1 MSKKL
6 SITITLLILAN
17 LTFAQTT
24 NRGLVLETITDP
36 ETTLG
41 QPEIKFQNYGNNAI
55 EIKLSPNGNYIVIS
69 HGLNLSLLDFETGKI
84 LKRFIGHTDN
94 VWSVNFSPDGKY
106 LASGSNDGTVKLW
119 NIETGKEIRT
129 LTGHTDDVYSVSFS
143 PDGKYLA
150 GKSYGKSVK
159 VWDVESGKEK
169 ITFSGYTGYVGS
181 VSFTPDGKYLASGS
195 NDGAIK
201 LWEVESGK
209 EIRTFSGHTDDV
221 RSVRFSPDGKYIAS
235 GSDDDIVKLWEVESG
250 KEIRTF
256 SGHTDDVRSVS
267 FSPDGKY
274 LASRSNDG
282 TVKLWEV
289 ANTKE
294 KKSIW
299 GEGVY
304 FHSDGKYITV
314 KNWDDQKIEVW
325 ELESVSIKN
334 SFSICNSEYM
344 LGDDFYYSEIYDFD
358 YDGKYIATFNE
369 GDGLLKV
376 WDVMAG
382 NVVKIFNSS
391 TSIVKSVCFSPDG
404 KYIASV
410 NKDDFIK
417 VCDVASGKVEKE
429 YYGCSVDFSPDGKYL
444 AIGCEDGSVSF
455 WEVESGKEVRSFKG
469 HTDDVNSVSFSPDG
483 KYLASGSDDY
493 TVKLWEVESGK
504 DIKEISVFDDYSSGV
519 GPVCFSPDGKYI
531 TIDLGNE
538 VKLWEI
544 SSGIIKNEF
553 PGRDAS
559 FTPDGK
565 SIVGLN
571 STDSPFY
578 LIILDVE
585 SGKYKIAFS
594 SQDCFA
600 FRAGLSSN
608 GKYIAVC
615 DVKNKIS
622 LIDVDSGNIIRSLM
636 NHTDQISCVNFS
648 PDGQYLVSGGV
659 DGTVKLWDVETGELI
674 YTIINGKDGEWLTYT
689 PEVFFTGSEWATKN
703 LVHIV
708 DGLEVIG
715 IDQVYDKLYRP
726 DLVAAKMRGED
737 ISMYAKEVNLASLV
751 RSGSVPV
758 VTLENLP
765 ENPTSRDITFDVC
778 VKNTGGGI
786 GKVNLVLNGKTIQLS
801 EGVFSSTGQTVNFRH
816 TITLQNGEN
825 TIEAFAY
832 NGSGLVE
839 SRRPSSIISWE
850 GKTTKPNLYVLTLA
864 INKYRDK
871 SLWLNYC
878 VPDANAIAESFKSQ
892 ESGLYE
898 NVYVSSLQD
907 GEVTKEGISEEF
919 KRLSNLVTADDV
931 FVFYI
936 SGHGTTY
943 DDGDYYYLPVN
954 IRYTSREEIPIQGIS
969 KNDLIENLSLI
980 KAGKTLLMLDT
991 CNSGAFFADSGQR
1004 GLSEKTAIDRLT
1016 RATGHATL
1024 AASSDSQSAMEGYE
1038 GHGVFTYVLLEGL
1051 KGEADSNDDG
1061 FVTLLELASYVEN
1074 EVPERSY
1081 EKWGYEQVP
1090 QKDLRRQDFPIALK

>member
-1 MSKKL
+1 MPKKL
-6 SITITLLILAN
+6 TITITLLILAT

-24 NRGLVLETITDP
+24 GRGLILETITEP

-41 QPEIKFQNYGNNAI
+41 QPEIKFQTGHSARVSSVSF
-55 EIKLSPNGNYIVIS
+55 SPNGKYIASVSWDDTVRLWDVKTGKEIRTIDATFTS
-69 HGLNLSLLDFETGKI
+69 FFVNFTPDGENIIGVGASGVFLYEVETGEVKKKFNHDFCYTASFSPDGKYI
-84 LKRFIGHTDN
+84 ASGGGVEDNTVKLWEVESGKEIRTLTGHTDDVFSVHFSPDGKCLASGSWDN
-94 VWSVNFSPDGKY
+94 TVKLWEVESGKEIRTLTGHTDYVYSVSFSPDGKYIASGSGDNTVKLWEVKTGKEIKTLTGHKSGVNSVNFSPDGKY
-106 LASGSNDGTVKLW
+106 LASGSNDNTVKLW
-119 NIETGKEIRT
+119 EVDSGKEIRT
-129 LTGHTDDVYSVSFS
+129 LTGHTGDVSSVNFS
-143 PDGKYLA
+143 
-150 GKSYGKSVK
+150 
-159 VWDVESGKEK
+159 
-169 ITFSGYTGYVGS
+169 
-181 VSFTPDGKYLASGS
+181 PDGKYLASGS
-195 NDGAIK
+195 DDSTVK
-201 LWEVESGK
+201 LWDVKTGK
-209 EIRTFSGHTDDV
+209 EIWSAFAFTDV
-221 RSVRFSPDGKYIAS
+221 VLSVSFSPDGKCLAS
-235 GSDDDIVKLWEVESG
+235 GSFDNTVKLWEVESG
-250 KEIRTF
+250 KEIRTLTGHK
-256 SGHTDDVRSVS
+256 SGVNSVN

-274 LASRSNDG
+274 LASGSWDD

-289 ANTKE
+289 
-294 KKSIW
+294 
-299 GEGVY
+299 
-304 FHSDGKYITV
+304 D
-314 KNWDDQKIEVW
+314 
-325 ELESVSIKN
+325 
-334 SFSICNSEYM
+334 
-344 LGDDFYYSEIYDFD
+344 
-358 YDGKYIATFNE
+358 
-369 GDGLLKV
+369 
-376 WDVMAG
+376 
-382 NVVKIFNSS
+382 
-391 TSIVKSVCFSPDG
+391 
-404 KYIASV
+404 
-410 NKDDFIK
+410 
-417 VCDVASGKVEKE
+417 
-429 YYGCSVDFSPDGKYL
+429 
-444 AIGCEDGSVSF
+444 
-455 WEVESGKEVRSFKG
+455 SGKEIRTFSG
-469 HTDDVNSVSFSPDG
+469 HTDYVYSVSFSPDG
-483 KYLASGSDDY
+483 KYLASGSNDNTVKIWEVKTGKEIRTLTGHTGIVNSVNFSLDGKYVISGSFDD
-493 TVKLWEVESGK
+493 TVKLWNVESG
-504 DIKEISVFDDYSSGV
+504 EAISTFSDYTDNVIFVSFT
-519 GPVCFSPDGKYI
+519 PNGKYI
-531 TIDLGNE
+531 VIVTE
-538 VKLWEI
+538 
-544 SSGIIKNEF
+544 
-553 PGRDAS
+553 
-559 FTPDGK
+559 DGK
-565 SIVGLN
+565 VRLR
-571 STDSPFY
+571 
-578 LIILDVE
+578 DVE
-585 SGKYKIAFS
+585 NRELKKTFYVIYRSTQS
-594 SQDCFA
+594 ES
-600 FRAGLSSN
+600 LSPN
-608 GKYIAVC
+608 GKYIAIRSRIW
-615 DVKNKIS
+615 NKT
-622 LIDVDSGNIIRSLM
+622 IDLWKVDSGKKRILTG
-636 NHTDQISCVNFS
+636 HTGDVNSVNFS
-648 PDGQYLVSGGV
+648 PDSKYIASGSS
-659 DGTVKLWDVETGELI
+659 DGTVKLWNVETGELI

-689 PEVFFTGSEWATKN
+689 PEGFFTGSEWATKN

-801 EGVFSSTGQTVNFRH
+801 EGIESSTGQTVNFRH

-832 NGSGLVE
+832 NGSGMVE
-839 SRRPSSIISWE
+839 SRRSSNAIKWE
-850 GKTTKPNLYVLTLA
+850 GATSKPNLYVLTLA

-878 VPDANAIAESFKSQ
+878 VPDANAIVESFKTQ

-907 GEVTKEGISEEF
+907 GEVTKDGISEEF

-954 IRYTSREEIPIQGIS
+954 FRYTSKEEIPIQGIS

-991 CNSGAFFADSGQR
+991 CHSGAFFADSGQR

-1090 QKDLRRQDFPIALK
+1090 QKDLRRQDFPIAGM

>member
-1 MSKKL
+1 MSKKFTFYVVVL
-6 SITITLLILAN
+6 VVLAN
-17 LTFAQTT
+17 LIFAQTT
-24 NRGLVLETITDP
+24 GRGIILETITDP
-36 ETTLG
+36 EATLG
-41 QPEIKFQNYGNNAI
+41 QPEIKFQTGHNVNAVRWNPSGKNFITIGGADCTVKLWDSETGRLLETFFHSSYVGEAAFNSDGTILATSSHDCTVKIWDIKTKENIKVINFPYLMGGTLKFSQDGNFLLAYSVFDTCSFIYDIKKDIISGTYDNKCSDFTNDFKIYAYVSNGSIIKILDI
-55 EIKLSPNGNYIVIS
+55 EKNLELLSLDNMHHVDKLRLSPDGRILVVYIYNYMKNVVMLFDVKTGTKISTFDSFDGFSPENNSCLVYDNGEYVLFDLIS
-69 HGLNLSLLDFETGKI
+69 NKNLYTFTDCSFVKFISNSTFLVSSDDGNTYLLDIEKEEKKWIINYSFCSFDYFDINVKKVVSNNSIIDLESRKKIKFIYEPRCVDLVSFELINETLITYSSPKIISNYDLKTGKLI
-84 LKRFIGHTDN
+84 NT
-94 VWSVNFSPDGKY
+94 NFDLPFEDVGYYKKISPDGKLLSVYDRVKDLIILWDINKSMEIWSYQIQDDDPFMTFSPNNKIFAFFDNKKTQLFDVYSGKLLDTFDISGNVMAFNSDGKILAIGSRNMIFFLMDKQMERICLSENSNVNTLAFSPDSKNLLIGTLEGEVFIIDIRTGLKTKTFLDENFIPAAYIDTVVFTSDGKTISANDMSSSIRLWDVDTRNKKDTSLDNHSGMIRSISFSPDSKY
-106 LASGSNDGTVKLW
+106 LVSGGADGTVKLW
-119 NIETGKEIRT
+119 N
-129 LTGHTDDVYSVSFS
+129 
-143 PDGKYLA
+143 
-150 GKSYGKSVK
+150 
-159 VWDVESGKEK
+159 
-169 ITFSGYTGYVGS
+169 
-181 VSFTPDGKYLASGS
+181 
-195 NDGAIK
+195 
-201 LWEVESGK
+201 
-209 EIRTFSGHTDDV
+209 
-221 RSVRFSPDGKYIAS
+221 
-235 GSDDDIVKLWEVESG
+235 
-250 KEIRTF
+250 
-256 SGHTDDVRSVS
+256 
-267 FSPDGKY
+267 
-274 LASRSNDG
+274 
-282 TVKLWEV
+282 
-289 ANTKE
+289 
-294 KKSIW
+294 
-299 GEGVY
+299 
-304 FHSDGKYITV
+304 
-314 KNWDDQKIEVW
+314 
-325 ELESVSIKN
+325 
-334 SFSICNSEYM
+334 
-344 LGDDFYYSEIYDFD
+344 
-358 YDGKYIATFNE
+358 
-369 GDGLLKV
+369 
-376 WDVMAG
+376 
-382 NVVKIFNSS
+382 
-391 TSIVKSVCFSPDG
+391 
-404 KYIASV
+404 
-410 NKDDFIK
+410 
-417 VCDVASGKVEKE
+417 
-429 YYGCSVDFSPDGKYL
+429 
-444 AIGCEDGSVSF
+444 
-455 WEVESGKEVRSFKG
+455 
-469 HTDDVNSVSFSPDG
+469 
-483 KYLASGSDDY
+483 
-493 TVKLWEVESGK
+493 
-504 DIKEISVFDDYSSGV
+504 
-519 GPVCFSPDGKYI
+519 
-531 TIDLGNE
+531 
-538 VKLWEI
+538 
-544 SSGIIKNEF
+544 
-553 PGRDAS
+553 
-559 FTPDGK
+559 
-565 SIVGLN
+565 
-571 STDSPFY
+571 
-578 LIILDVE
+578 
-585 SGKYKIAFS
+585 
-594 SQDCFA
+594 
-600 FRAGLSSN
+600 
-608 GKYIAVC
+608 
-615 DVKNKIS
+615 
-622 LIDVDSGNIIRSLM
+622 
-636 NHTDQISCVNFS
+636 
-648 PDGQYLVSGGV
+648 
-659 DGTVKLWDVETGELI
+659 VETGELI

-689 PEVFFTGSEWATKN
+689 PEGFFTGSEWATKN

-758 VTLENLP
+758 VTLKNIP
-765 ENPTSRDITFDVC
+765 ENPTSRDITFNVC

-801 EGVFSSTGQTVNFRH
+801 EGIESSIGQTVNFRH

-907 GEVTKEGISEEF
+907 GEVTKEEIREEF

-954 IRYTSREEIPIQGIS
+954 IRYTSREEIPIQGVS

-1090 QKDLRRQDFPIALK
+1090 QKDLRRQDFPIAGK

>member
-6 SITITLLILAN
+6 TFSVILFIIAN
-17 LTFAQTT
+17 LIFAQTT

-41 QPEIKFQNYGNNAI
+41 KPEIKFQMGHTVPVTSVSF
-55 EIKLSPNGNYIVIS
+55 SPDGKYIVSGSCDRTVKLWSIES
-69 HGLNLSLLDFETGKI
+69 GKEV
-84 LKRFIGHTDN
+84 RSFTGHTDY
-94 VWSVNFSPDGKY
+94 VTSVSFSPDGKY
-106 LASGSNDGTVKLW
+106 LASGSNDDT
-119 NIETGKEIRT
+119 
-129 LTGHTDDVYSVSFS
+129 
-143 PDGKYLA
+143 
-150 GKSYGKSVK
+150 
-159 VWDVESGKEK
+159 
-169 ITFSGYTGYVGS
+169 
-181 VSFTPDGKYLASGS
+181 
-195 NDGAIK
+195 IK
-201 LWEVESGK
+201 L
-209 EIRTFSGHTDDV
+209 
-221 RSVRFSPDGKYIAS
+221 
-235 GSDDDIVKLWEVESG
+235 
-250 KEIRTF
+250 
-256 SGHTDDVRSVS
+256 
-267 FSPDGKY
+267 
-274 LASRSNDG
+274 
-282 TVKLWEV
+282 
-289 ANTKE
+289 
-294 KKSIW
+294 
-299 GEGVY
+299 
-304 FHSDGKYITV
+304 
-314 KNWDDQKIEVW
+314 
-325 ELESVSIKN
+325 
-334 SFSICNSEYM
+334 
-344 LGDDFYYSEIYDFD
+344 
-358 YDGKYIATFNE
+358 
-369 GDGLLKV
+369 
-376 WDVMAG
+376 
-382 NVVKIFNSS
+382 
-391 TSIVKSVCFSPDG
+391 
-404 KYIASV
+404 
-410 NKDDFIK
+410 
-417 VCDVASGKVEKE
+417 
-429 YYGCSVDFSPDGKYL
+429 
-444 AIGCEDGSVSF
+444 

-469 HTDDVNSVSFSPDG
+469 HVGNVEFVSFSPEGKYLASADYSGIRLWEVESGKEVKFYDSISGINSVSFSPFWKYIAIESYDGTIRLWEVESGKEIKTFTVCDKVDSIRLSPDGKYLACISEYKTIKLWEVESGKEVMTVVNPSIVEAVSFSPNGKYIASGGWDTTTKLWDIESGKEIKTFYHSTYVNSVSFSPDG
-483 KYLASGSDDY
+483 RYIASGSYNGTIKLWDIESGKEIKTFSGHSTYVNSVSLSPDGKYLVGISNANTIKLWEVESGKEIKTFFGYTDNINSASFSPDGKYIASGDRDTTIKLWDIESGKEIKTFSGHTYSVEAVSFSSNGKYIASGSSDD

-504 DIKEISVFDDYSSGV
+504 EVKTFTDTRDTTVEAVS
-519 GPVCFSPDGKYI
+519 FSP
-531 TIDLGNE
+531 
-538 VKLWEI
+538 
-544 SSGIIKNEF
+544 
-553 PGRDAS
+553 
-559 FTPDGK
+559 
-565 SIVGLN
+565 
-571 STDSPFY
+571 
-578 LIILDVE
+578 
-585 SGKYKIAFS
+585 
-594 SQDCFA
+594 
-600 FRAGLSSN
+600 N
-608 GKYIAVC
+608 GKYIASGDWDKTIKLWDIESGKEIKTFSGHTSIVNSVSFSPNGKYIASGSS
-615 DVKNKIS
+615 DDTVK
-622 LIDVDSGNIIRSLM
+622 LWEVESGKEVKTFTG
-636 NHTDQISCVNFS
+636 HTAPVTSVSFSPNGKYIASGDWDNTIKLWEVESGKEKRTFLGHTNEVNSINFS
-648 PDGQYLVSGGV
+648 PDDKYLVSGSD
-659 DGTVKLWDVETGELI
+659 DGTVKVWNVETGELI

-689 PEVFFTGSEWATKN
+689 PEGFFTGSEWATKN

-737 ISMYAKEVNLASLV
+737 ISVYAKEVNLASLV

-801 EGVFSSTGQTVNFRH
+801 EGVSSSTGQTVNFRH

-832 NGSGLVE
+832 NGSGMVE

-919 KRLSNLVTADDV
+919 ERLSNLVTADDV

-954 IRYTSREEIPIQGIS
+954 IRYTSREEIPIQGVS

-991 CNSGAFFADSGQR
+991 CNSGAFFANSGQR

-1090 QKDLRRQDFPIALK
+1090 QKDLRRQDFPIAGRP

>member
-1 MSKKL
+1 MPKKL
-6 SITITLLILAN
+6 TITITLLILAT

-24 NRGLVLETITDP
+24 NRGIVAETIT
-36 ETTLG
+36 ERENTLG
-41 QPEIKFQNYGNNAI
+41 KPEIKFQNYGNNAI
-55 EIKLSPNGNYIVIS
+55 EIKLSPNGKYIVIS

-84 LKRFIGHTDN
+84 LKRFIGHTDD
-94 VWSVNFSPDGKY
+94 VWCVC
-106 LASGSNDGTVKLW
+106 
-119 NIETGKEIRT
+119 
-129 LTGHTDDVYSVSFS
+129 
-143 PDGKYLA
+143 
-150 GKSYGKSVK
+150 
-159 VWDVESGKEK
+159 
-169 ITFSGYTGYVGS
+169 
-181 VSFTPDGKYLASGS
+181 
-195 NDGAIK
+195 
-201 LWEVESGK
+201 
-209 EIRTFSGHTDDV
+209 
-221 RSVRFSPDGKYIAS
+221 FSPDGKYIAS
-235 GSDDDIVKLWEVESG
+235 GSWDKTVKLWEVESG
-250 KEIRTF
+250 KEIRTLT
-256 SGHTDDVRSVS
+256 GHTNDVESVS

-274 LASRSNDG
+274 LA
-282 TVKLWEV
+282 TVSYDDTVILWDIY
-289 ANTKE
+289 NN
-294 KKSIW
+294 KKKNSIF
-299 GEGVY
+299 GCGVY

-314 KNWDDQKIEVW
+314 HNWDNQKIEVW

-344 LGDDFYYSEIYDFD
+344 LDDYFYYSEIYDFD

-391 TSIVKSVCFSPDG
+391 TSIVKSVCFSPNG
-404 KYIASV
+404 KYITSV
-410 NKDDFIK
+410 DKDDFIK
-417 VCDVASGKVEKE
+417 VWDVSSGKVEKE

-444 AIGCEDGSVSF
+444 AIGCDDGSVSF

-504 DIKEISVFDDYSSGV
+504 DIKEISVDNLYG
-519 GPVCFSPDGKYI
+519 GRPVCFSPDGKYI

-553 PGRDAS
+553 QGRAAS

-565 SIVGLN
+565 SIVGLS
-571 STDSPFY
+571 STDSPFD

-585 SGKYKIAFS
+585 SGKYTIAFS
-594 SQDCFA
+594 SQDCYA

-615 DVKNKIS
+615 DDKNKIS

-659 DGTVKLWDVETGELI
+659 DGTVKLWNVETGELI
-674 YTIINGKDGEWLTYT
+674 YTIVNGKDGEWLTYT
-689 PEVFFTGSEWATKN
+689 PEGFFTGSEWATKN

-715 IDQVYDKLYRP
+715 IDQVYDKSYRP

-758 VTLENLP
+758 VTLANLP

-801 EGVFSSTGQTVNFRH
+801 EGIESSIGQTVNFRH

-907 GEVTKEGISEEF
+907 GEVTKEGIREEF

-954 IRYTSREEIPIQGIS
+954 FRYTSKEEIPIQGIS

-991 CNSGAFFADSGQR
+991 CNSGAFVADLGQR

-1024 AASSDSQSAMEGYE
+1024 AASSESKPAMEGYE

>member
-6 SITITLLILAN
+6 TFSVILFIITNLII
-17 LTFAQTT
+17 AQTT

-41 QPEIKFQNYGNNAI
+41 KPEVKFQTGHSDAVRSVSFSPDRKYIASGSDDDTVKLWEVESGK
-55 EIKLSPNGNYIVIS
+55 EIRT
-69 HGLNLSLLDFETGKI
+69 FT
-84 LKRFIGHTDN
+84 GHTDD
-94 VWSVNFSPDGKY
+94 VESVSFSPDGKY
-106 LASGSNDGTVKLW
+106 LASGSADDTVKLW
-119 NIETGKEIRT
+119 EVESGKEIRT
-129 LTGHTDDVYSVSFS
+129 FSGHTSYVSSVSFS
-143 PDGKYLA
+143 
-150 GKSYGKSVK
+150 S
-159 VWDVESGKEK
+159 
-169 ITFSGYTGYVGS
+169 
-181 VSFTPDGKYLASGS
+181 DGKYLASGS
-195 NDGAIK
+195 WDRTIK

-209 EIRTFSGHTDDV
+209 EIRTFSGHTDFV
-221 RSVRFSPDGKYIAS
+221 RSVSFSPDGKYLASGSEDDTVKLWELESGKEIRTLTGHTDVVESVSFSPDGKYIAS
-235 GSDDDIVKLWEVESG
+235 GSNDATVKLWEVDSGEEIRTLTGHTDDVESVSFSPDGKYLASGGSTIELWEVENGKEIWSVSDYTDCVSSVSFSPDGKFLASGSADDTVKLWEVESG

-256 SGHTDDVRSVS
+256 SGHTAYVSSVS

-274 LASRSNDG
+274 IARGSVDD

-289 ANTKE
+289 ESGKE
-294 KKSIW
+294 IRTLTGHTDS
-299 GEGVY
+299 V
-304 FHSDGKYITV
+304 
-314 KNWDDQKIEVW
+314 
-325 ELESVSIKN
+325 ESVS
-334 SFSICNSEYM
+334 
-344 LGDDFYYSEIYDFD
+344 
-358 YDGKYIATFNE
+358 
-369 GDGLLKV
+369 
-376 WDVMAG
+376 
-382 NVVKIFNSS
+382 
-391 TSIVKSVCFSPDG
+391 FSPDG
-404 KYIASV
+404 KYIASESW
-410 NKDDFIK
+410 DGTIK
-417 VCDVASGKVEKE
+417 
-429 YYGCSVDFSPDGKYL
+429 L
-444 AIGCEDGSVSF
+444 
-455 WEVESGKEVRSFKG
+455 WEVKSGKEIRTFSG
-469 HTDDVNSVSFSPDG
+469 HTVYVSSVSFSPDG
-483 KYLASGSDDY
+483 KYLASGSDD
-493 TVKLWEVESGK
+493 TVKLWEVDSGK
-504 DIKEISVFDDYSSGV
+504 EIRTLTGQTPWVASVNFSS
-519 GPVCFSPDGKYI
+519 DGKY
-531 TIDLGNE
+531 LA
-538 VKLWEI
+538 
-544 SSGIIKNEF
+544 SG
-553 PGRDAS
+553 
-559 FTPDGK
+559 
-565 SIVGLN
+565 
-571 STDSPFY
+571 
-578 LIILDVE
+578 
-585 SGKYKIAFS
+585 
-594 SQDCFA
+594 
-600 FRAGLSSN
+600 
-608 GKYIAVC
+608 
-615 DVKNKIS
+615 S
-622 LIDVDSGNIIRSLM
+622 L
-636 NHTDQISCVNFS
+636 
-648 PDGQYLVSGGV
+648 
-659 DGTVKLWDVETGELI
+659 DGTVKLWDAETGDLI
-674 YTIINGKDGEWLTYT
+674 YTIVNCNNGEWLTYT
-689 PEVFFTGSEWATKN
+689 PEGFFTGSEWATKN

-715 IDQVYDKLYRP
+715 MDQVYDKLYRP

-765 ENPTSRDITFDVC
+765 ENPTSRDITFNVC

-801 EGVFSSTGQTVNFRH
+801 EGIESSTGQTVNFEH

-825 TIEAFAY
+825 TIEAFAH

-878 VPDANAIAESFKSQ
+878 VSDANAIAESFKSQ

-919 KRLSNLVTADDV
+919 KRLSSLVSSDDV
-931 FVFYI
+931 FIFYI

-954 IRYTSREEIPIQGIS
+954 IRYTSREEIPIQGVS

-991 CNSGAFFADSGQR
+991 CNSGAFFANSGQR

-1024 AASSDSQSAMEGYE
+1024 AASSDSQSALEGYE

-1090 QKDLRRQDFPIALK
+1090 QKDLRRQDFPIAGRL

>member
-1 MSKKL
+1 MQKKL
-6 SITITLLILAN
+6 TITITLLILAT

-24 NRGLVLETITDP
+24 NRGIIAETITEP
-36 ETTLG
+36 ETALG
-41 QPEIKFQNYGNNAI
+41 QPEIKFQ
-55 EIKLSPNGNYIVIS
+55 
-69 HGLNLSLLDFETGKI
+69 TGHSEYV
-84 LKRFIGHTDN
+84 F
-94 VWSVNFSPDGKY
+94 SVNFSPDGKY
-106 LASGSNDGTVKLW
+106 IVSGSDDDTVKLW
-119 NIETGKEIRT
+119 EVESGKEIRT
-129 LTGHTDDVYSVSFS
+129 FTSHTDNVSSVSFS
-143 PDGKYLA
+143 PDGKY
-150 GKSYGKSVK
+150 
-159 VWDVESGKEK
+159 
-169 ITFSGYTGYVGS
+169 I
-181 VSFTPDGKYLASGS
+181 ASGS
-195 NDGAIK
+195 WYGTIK

-209 EIRTFSGHTDDV
+209 EIRTFSGHTSYV
-221 RSVRFSPDGKYIAS
+221 TSVSFSPDGKYIAS
-235 GSDDDIVKLWEVESG
+235 GSGDDTVKLWEVESG
-250 KEIRTF
+250 KEIRTLT
-256 SGHTDDVRSVS
+256 GHTSVIKSVS

-274 LASRSNDG
+274 LASGSRDA

-289 ANTKE
+289 
-294 KKSIW
+294 
-299 GEGVY
+299 EG
-304 FHSDGKYITV
+304 
-314 KNWDDQKIEVW
+314 
-325 ELESVSIKN
+325 
-334 SFSICNSEYM
+334 
-344 LGDDFYYSEIYDFD
+344 
-358 YDGKYIATFNE
+358 
-369 GDGLLKV
+369 
-376 WDVMAG
+376 
-382 NVVKIFNSS
+382 
-391 TSIVKSVCFSPDG
+391 
-404 KYIASV
+404 
-410 NKDDFIK
+410 
-417 VCDVASGKVEKE
+417 
-429 YYGCSVDFSPDGKYL
+429 
-444 AIGCEDGSVSF
+444 
-455 WEVESGKEVRSFKG
+455 GKEIRTLTG

-483 KYLASGSDDY
+483 KYVISGSWDRTVKLWEVDSGKEIRTFGHTYYVTSVSFSPDGKYIASGSWDR
-493 TVKLWEVESGK
+493 TIKLWEVESGK
-504 DIKEISVFDDYSSGV
+504 EIRTLTGHTGDINFVS
-519 GPVCFSPDGKYI
+519 FSPDGKYI
-531 TIDLGNE
+531 ASGSRDGTI
-538 VKLWEI
+538 KLWE
-544 SSGIIKNEF
+544 
-553 PGRDAS
+553 
-559 FTPDGK
+559 
-565 SIVGLN
+565 
-571 STDSPFY
+571 
-578 LIILDVE
+578 
-585 SGKYKIAFS
+585 
-594 SQDCFA
+594 
-600 FRAGLSSN
+600 
-608 GKYIAVC
+608 
-615 DVKNKIS
+615 
-622 LIDVDSGNIIRSLM
+622 
-636 NHTDQISCVNFS
+636 
-648 PDGQYLVSGGV
+648 
-659 DGTVKLWDVETGELI
+659 VETGELI
-674 YTIINGKDGEWLTYT
+674 YTILTCINGEWLTYT
-689 PEVFFTGSEWATKN
+689 PEGFFIGSEWATKN

-751 RSGSVPV
+751 HSGSVPL

-801 EGVFSSTGQTVNFRH
+801 EGIESSTGQTVNFRH
-816 TITLQNGEN
+816 TITLQNGKN

-839 SRRPSSIISWE
+839 SRRSSNAIKWE
-850 GKTTKPNLYVLTLA
+850 GATSKPNLYVLTLA

-878 VPDANAIAESFKSQ
+878 VPDANAIAESFKTQ

-907 GEVTKEGISEEF
+907 GKVTKDGISEEF

-954 IRYTSREEIPIQGIS
+954 FRYTSKEEIPIQGIS

-991 CNSGAFFADSGQR
+991 CNSGAFFANSGQR

-1024 AASSDSQSAMEGYE
+1024 AAASDSQSAMEGYE

-1090 QKDLRRQDFPIALK
+1090 QKDLRRQDFPIAGK

>member
-1 MSKKL
+1 MPKKL
-6 SITITLLILAN
+6 TITITLLILAT

-24 NRGLVLETITDP
+24 NRGIVAETIT
-36 ETTLG
+36 ERENTLG
-41 QPEIKFQNYGNNAI
+41 KPEIKFQNYGNNAI
-55 EIKLSPNGNYIVIS
+55 EIKLSPNGKYIVIS

-84 LKRFIGHTDN
+84 LKRFIGHTDD
-94 VWSVNFSPDGKY
+94 VWCVCFSPDGKY
-106 LASGSNDGTVKLW
+106 IASGSDDNTVKLW
-119 NIETGKEIRT
+119 EVESGKEIRT
-129 LTGHTDDVYSVSFS
+129 LTGHTDDVESVS
-143 PDGKYLA
+143 
-150 GKSYGKSVK
+150 
-159 VWDVESGKEK
+159 
-169 ITFSGYTGYVGS
+169 
-181 VSFTPDGKYLASGS
+181 
-195 NDGAIK
+195 
-201 LWEVESGK
+201 
-209 EIRTFSGHTDDV
+209 
-221 RSVRFSPDGKYIAS
+221 FSPDGKYIAS
-235 GSDDDIVKLWEVESG
+235 GSDDNTVKLWEVESG

-256 SGHTDDVRSVS
+256 TGHTGYVQSVSFSPDGKYIASGSWDKTVKLWEVESGKEIRTLTGHTNDVESVS

-274 LASRSNDG
+274 LA
-282 TVKLWEV
+282 TVSYDDTVILWDIY
-289 ANTKE
+289 NN
-294 KKSIW
+294 KKKNSIF
-299 GEGVY
+299 GCGVY

-314 KNWDDQKIEVW
+314 HNWDNQKIEVW

-344 LGDDFYYSEIYDFD
+344 LDDYFYYSEIYDFD

-391 TSIVKSVCFSPDG
+391 TSIVKSVCFSPNG
-404 KYIASV
+404 KYITSV
-410 NKDDFIK
+410 DKDDFIK
-417 VCDVASGKVEKE
+417 VWDVSSGKVEKE

-444 AIGCEDGSVSF
+444 AIGCDDGSVSF

-504 DIKEISVFDDYSSGV
+504 DIKEISVDNLYG
-519 GPVCFSPDGKYI
+519 GRPVCFSPDGKYI

-553 PGRDAS
+553 QGRAAS

-565 SIVGLN
+565 SIVGLS
-571 STDSPFY
+571 STDSPFD

-585 SGKYKIAFS
+585 SGKYTIAFS
-594 SQDCFA
+594 SQDCYA

-615 DVKNKIS
+615 DDKNKIS

-659 DGTVKLWDVETGELI
+659 DGTVKLWNVETGELI
-674 YTIINGKDGEWLTYT
+674 YTIVNGKDGEWLTYT
-689 PEVFFTGSEWATKN
+689 PEGFFTGSEWATKN

-715 IDQVYDKLYRP
+715 IDQVYDKSYRP

-758 VTLENLP
+758 VTLANLP

-801 EGVFSSTGQTVNFRH
+801 EGIESSIGQTVNFRH

-907 GEVTKEGISEEF
+907 GEVTKEGIREEF

-954 IRYTSREEIPIQGIS
+954 FRYTSKEEIPIQGIS

-991 CNSGAFFADSGQR
+991 CNSGAFVADLGQR

-1024 AASSDSQSAMEGYE
+1024 AASSESKPAMEGYE

>member
-1 MSKKL
+1 M
-6 SITITLLILAN
+6 
-17 LTFAQTT
+17 
-24 NRGLVLETITDP
+24 
-36 ETTLG
+36 
-41 QPEIKFQNYGNNAI
+41 
-55 EIKLSPNGNYIVIS
+55 
-69 HGLNLSLLDFETGKI
+69 LD
-84 LKRFIGHTDN
+84 D
-94 VWSVNFSPDGKY
+94 Y
-106 LASGSNDGTVKLW
+106 
-119 NIETGKEIRT
+119 
-129 LTGHTDDVYSVSFS
+129 
-143 PDGKYLA
+143 
-150 GKSYGKSVK
+150 
-159 VWDVESGKEK
+159 
-169 ITFSGYTGYVGS
+169 
-181 VSFTPDGKYLASGS
+181 
-195 NDGAIK
+195 
-201 LWEVESGK
+201 
-209 EIRTFSGHTDDV
+209 
-221 RSVRFSPDGKYIAS
+221 
-235 GSDDDIVKLWEVESG
+235 
-250 KEIRTF
+250 
-256 SGHTDDVRSVS
+256 
-267 FSPDGKY
+267 
-274 LASRSNDG
+274 
-282 TVKLWEV
+282 
-289 ANTKE
+289 
-294 KKSIW
+294 
-299 GEGVY
+299 
-304 FHSDGKYITV
+304 
-314 KNWDDQKIEVW
+314 
-325 ELESVSIKN
+325 
-334 SFSICNSEYM
+334 
-344 LGDDFYYSEIYDFD
+344 FYYSEIYDFD

-391 TSIVKSVCFSPDG
+391 TSIVKSVCFSPNG
-404 KYIASV
+404 KYITSV
-410 NKDDFIK
+410 DKDDFIK
-417 VCDVASGKVEKE
+417 VWDVSSGKVEKE

-444 AIGCEDGSVSF
+444 AIGCDDGSVSF

-504 DIKEISVFDDYSSGV
+504 DIKEISVDNLYG
-519 GPVCFSPDGKYI
+519 GRPVCFSPDGKYI

-553 PGRDAS
+553 QGRAAS

-565 SIVGLN
+565 SIVGLS
-571 STDSPFY
+571 STDSPFD

-585 SGKYKIAFS
+585 SGKYTIAFS
-594 SQDCFA
+594 SQDCYA

-615 DVKNKIS
+615 DDKNKIS

-659 DGTVKLWDVETGELI
+659 DGTVKLWNVETGELI
-674 YTIINGKDGEWLTYT
+674 YTIVNGKDGEWLTYT
-689 PEVFFTGSEWATKN
+689 PEGFFTGSEWATKN

-715 IDQVYDKLYRP
+715 IDQVYDKSYRP

-758 VTLENLP
+758 VTLANLP

-801 EGVFSSTGQTVNFRH
+801 EGIESSIGQTVNFRH

-907 GEVTKEGISEEF
+907 GEVTKEGIREEF

-954 IRYTSREEIPIQGIS
+954 FRYTSKEEIPIQGIS

-991 CNSGAFFADSGQR
+991 CNSGAFVADSGQR

-1024 AASSDSQSAMEGYE
+1024 AASSESKPAMEGYE